1 MVWKSEVLLEVVE
14 VGKDD
19 ICGWRVG
26 RECSAQGV
34 LPFFGFCRTYSTI
47 HLKVQ
52 KNFTKTFEIYT
63 FAPNLKRN
71 TNTLIPNMIQTYE
84 KELSFQADRRRAG
97 VELIK
102 IISDLWYDKAIEMV
116 LFRNQ
121 LINCNVSDIINLHE
135 YAGEF
140 VGKPISVFDSVEIA
154 RAILTSDLPPAKL
167 DIGKLTYEFSTGNH
181 SDARRFVLDQLSGAK
196 DYPNH
201 KPKDVVLYG
210 FGRIGRLL
218 ARELMSKTGR
228 GNQLRLRAIVT
239 RDKND
244 ATSLEKRASL
254 LRYDSIH
261 GDFQGSVVADVAN
274 QALIINGTTVH
285 IITANGPE
293 DIDYTKYGI
302 NDALVID
309 NTGAFTTQEALSR
322 HMTSGGV
329 SKVLLT
335 APGKGVPNIV
345 HGVNHTD
352 YNPDEVDIF
361 SAASC
366 TTNAITPI
374 LKAVEDTLGVVK
386 GHLETI
392 HAYTN
397 DQNLVDNMHKKYRRG
412 RAAALNMVITETGA
426 GSAVAKALPS
436 LAGKLTSNAIRV
448 PVPNGSLVVLNL
460 EVEKPTSVE
469 GINAIMKKYAL
480 EGDLVEQ
487 IKYSLN
493 NELVSSDIVGTNAPS
508 IFDSNATIV
517 SADGRNIVLYVWY
530 DNEYGYSHQVVRLA
544 KYISKVRRYTYY

>member
-1 MVWKSEVLLEVVE
+1 MSN
-14 VGKDD
+14 
-19 ICGWRVG
+19 
-26 RECSAQGV
+26 
-34 LPFFGFCRTYSTI
+34 TTI
-47 HLKVQ
+47 
-52 KNFTKTFEIYT
+52 
-63 FAPNLKRN
+63 
-71 TNTLIPNMIQTYE
+71 YE
-84 KELSFQADRRRAG
+84 KEISYQADRRRAG
-97 VELIK
+97 VEFIK
-102 IISDLWYDKAIEMV
+102 IISDLWYDKSIEMV

-121 LINCNVSDIINLHE
+121 LIDKNVSEIINLHE

-140 VGKPISVFDSVEIA
+140 VGKPISIFDSVEIA
-154 RAILTSDLPPAKL
+154 KAILSSDLPPSKL
-167 DIGKLTYEFSTGNH
+167 DIGKLTYEYHLDDNNH
-181 SDARRFVLDQLSGAK
+181 NNPKAFVIDRLKNAK
-196 DYPNH
+196 DFKNN

-218 ARELMSKTGR
+218 ARELMSKAGKGT
-228 GNQLRLRAIVT
+228 QLRLRAIVT

-244 ATSLEKRASL
+244 AVSLEKRASL

-261 GDFQGSVVADVAN
+261 GDFQGSVVADAEN
-274 QALIINGTTVH
+274 NALIINGTTVH

-293 DIDYTKYGI
+293 EIDYTKFDI
-302 NDALVID
+302 NEALVID
-309 NTGAFTTQEALSR
+309 NTGAFTTQEALAR
-322 HMTSGGV
+322 HLTSKGV
-329 SKVLLT
+329 DKVLLT

-352 YNPDEVDIF
+352 HNPDEVNIF

-412 RAAALNMVITETGA
+412 RAAGLNMVITETGA
-426 GSAVAKALPS
+426 GTAVAKAIPS

-460 EVEKPTSVE
+460 EVGKETSIAE
-469 GINAIMKKYAL
+469 INAIMKKYAL
-480 EGDLVEQ
+480 EGELVEQ

-493 NELVSSDIVGTNAPS
+493 NELVSSDIIGTSAPS
-508 IFDSNATIV
+508 IYDSNATIV
-517 SADGRNIVLYVWY
+517 SGDGKNIVLYIWY
-530 DNEYGYSHQVVRLA
+530 DNEYGYSHQVIRLA

>member
-1 MVWKSEVLLEVVE
+1 MSNIAL
-14 VGKDD
+14 
-19 ICGWRVG
+19 
-26 RECSAQGV
+26 
-34 LPFFGFCRTYSTI
+34 
-47 HLKVQ
+47 
-52 KNFTKTFEIYT
+52 
-63 FAPNLKRN
+63 
-71 TNTLIPNMIQTYE
+71 YE

-97 VELIK
+97 VEFIK
-102 IISDLWYDKAIEMV
+102 IISDLWYDKSIEVV

-121 LINCNVSDIINLHE
+121 LIDKNVSEILNLHE

-154 RAILTSDLPPAKL
+154 REILSLDLPPSKL
-167 DIGKLTYEFSTGNH
+167 DIGKLTYEYHLEDDKYN
-181 SDARRFVLDQLSGAK
+181 DAKAFVIDKLKNAK
-196 DYPNH
+196 EFQDI

-218 ARELMSKTGR
+218 ARELMSKTGK
-228 GNQLRLRAIVT
+228 GSQLRLRAVVT

-244 ATSLEKRASL
+244 VSILEKRASL
-254 LRYDSIH
+254 LRYDSVH
-261 GDFQGSVVADVAN
+261 GDFQGSVVADAEN
-274 QALIINGTTVH
+274 NALIINGTTVH
-285 IITANGPE
+285 MISANSPE
-293 DIDYTKYGI
+293 DIDYTTYGI
-302 NDALVID
+302 EDALIID
-309 NTGAFTTQEALSR
+309 NTGAFTTEEALKR
-322 HMTSGGV
+322 HLTSKGA

-345 HGVNHTD
+345 HGVNHGE
-352 YNPDEVDIF
+352 YNPDEVSIF

-374 LKAVEDTLGVVK
+374 LKAIEDTLGVVK

-460 EVEKPTSVE
+460 EVEKTTSIE
-469 GINAIMKKYAL
+469 GINNIMKQYAL

-493 NELVSSDIVGTNAPS
+493 NELVSSDIVGSNAPS
-508 IFDSNATIV
+508 IYDSNATIV
-517 SADGRNIVLYVWY
+517 SADGKNVVLYVWY
-530 DNEYGYSHQVVRLA
+530 DNEFGYSHQVIRLA
-544 KYISKVRRYTYY
+544 KYIAKVRRYTYY